1 MVAQGKV
8 QTAKELLVGDVS
20 LSFKYK
26 YSAKVMEVDA
36 TWDIKPA
43 RAASTSM
50 WVAIF
55 KEGAPLTEVCMCVRE
70 SVCEFGWVCQCRSY
84 ASAGVISYYYY
95 CYYYYLLCIMS
106 LTLAAKL
113 VLSSAG
119 A

>member
-1 MVAQGKV
+1 M
-8 QTAKELLVGDVS
+8 GDVS

-55 KEGAPLTEVCMCVRE
+55 KEGAPLTEECMCVRE
-70 SVCEFGWVCQCRSY
+70 RVCVSLAGCV
-84 ASAGVISYYYY
+84 SAGIMQVQELFPIIIIVIIIVIYYT
-95 CYYYYLLCIMS
+95 LC
-106 LTLAAKL
+106 L
-113 VLSSAG
+113 
-119 A
+119 

>member
-55 KEGAPLTEVCMCVRE
+55 KEGAPLTEVCERERECV
-70 SVCEFGWVCQCRSY
+70 
-84 ASAGVISYYYY
+84 
-95 CYYYYLLCIMS
+95 
-106 LTLAAKL
+106 
-113 VLSSAG
+113 
-119 A
+119 

>member
-70 SVCEFGWVCQCRSY
+70 SVCVSLAGCV
-84 ASAGVISYYYY
+84 SAGVISYYYY
-95 CYYYYLLCIMS
+95 CYYYCYLLCIMS
-106 LTLAAKL
+106 LILAAKL

>member
-1 MVAQGKV
+1 MVAQGNLDPESCTLNPEPSLNCAAGMVAQGKV

-20 LSFKYK
+20 LSYKYK

-55 KEGAPLTEVCMCVRE
+55 KEGAPLTEVCVCVCVR
-70 SVCEFGWVCQCRSY
+70 VCV
-84 ASAGVISYYYY
+84 
-95 CYYYYLLCIMS
+95 
-106 LTLAAKL
+106 
-113 VLSSAG
+113 
-119 A
+119 